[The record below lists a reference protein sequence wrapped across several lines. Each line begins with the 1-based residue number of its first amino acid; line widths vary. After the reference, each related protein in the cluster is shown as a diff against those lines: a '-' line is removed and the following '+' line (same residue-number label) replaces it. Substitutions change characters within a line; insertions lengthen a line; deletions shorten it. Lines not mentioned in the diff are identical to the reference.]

1 MKKATCPTCNK
12 TINLGERVGL
22 KFGTAIGATIIGSS
36 SKSLLGALI
45 GGLLGAGVG
54 HLIDVEVLPKCDVC
68 QVVLRVA
75 DQVV

>member
-1 MKKATCPTCNK
+1 MKKGTCPNCNK

-22 KFGTAIGATIIGSS
+22 KVGTAIGATIIGSS
-36 SKSLLGALI
+36 SKSLLGAFI
-45 GGLLGAGVG
+45 GGLLGAGIG
-54 HLIDVEVLPKCDVC
+54 HVLDSEVLPKCDVC